1 MSPICPRDGSIL
13 SPHMATAPMNPC
25 LRAIPASQGDFP
37 DRDVHAKITKDPDEA
52 PSPWVRVQPTVLPD
66 SAITAL
72 PLLSCS
78 TAEGLLLPT
87 ELVTLK
93 SRHGLGS
100 NGGGSAFIARQPS
113 LLRIQ
118 LRFGGENRSE
128 VRALCVAAGKTV
140 GSVSPVRAN
149 RREPTLTQRSH

>member
-1 MSPICPRDGSIL
+1 VSPICPRDGSIL

-118 LRFGGENRSE
+118 LRFGGGIDR
-128 VRALCVAAGKTV
+128 RCARYALPRGRRWVLFHPCARIG
-140 GSVSPVRAN
+140 GS
-149 RREPTLTQRSH
+149 QH

>member
-1 MSPICPRDGSIL
+1 
-13 SPHMATAPMNPC
+13 MNPC

-118 LRFGGENRSE
+118 LRFGGGNRSE

>member
-1 MSPICPRDGSIL
+1 VSPICPRDGSIL

-25 LRAIPASQGDFP
+25 LRAIPASQGNFP

-100 NGGGSAFIARQPS
+100 NGGGRP
-113 LLRIQ
+113 LLRGSQ
-118 LRFGGENRSE
+118 ACSEFNSDLGGGNRSE